1 MLYPLANGRDDKGK
15 RAVMD
20 AAGPAAIVAAM
31 KQHVAIAELKCGGC
45 DALGA
50 VAYGDAPRGLGACT
64 AGAAGGSPAERRW
77 PMRALSGTLSRLSLR
92 HRDRL
97 SNQC

>member
-50 VAYGDAPRGLGACT
+50 VAYGDATWPWCMYCRR
-64 AGAAGGSPAERRW
+64 SWRQPPAQVANARFKRDS
-77 PMRALSGTLSRLSLR
+77 LSS
-92 HRDRL
+92 
-97 SNQC
+97 

>member
-1 MLYPLANGRDDKGK
+1 MLPLRALANGRDDKGK

-20 AAGPAAIVAAM
+20 AAGSAAIVPAM
-31 KQHVAIAELKCGGC
+31 KQHVAIAEVKCGGC

-50 VAYGDAPRGLGACT
+50 VAYGDATWPWCMYCRR
-64 AGAAGGSPAERRW
+64 SWRQPRW